1 MTCIGSHLGRKEDL
15 EVLNWLTPI
24 DYGLQQTD
32 NLKRR
37 QLGTGQL
44 LLSSQ
49 EYDSWVKGPKK
60 TLFCPGMPGAGKT
73 ILTSIMIEDLES
85 KFCNDTT
92 AAVVYVYCNFRRKDE
107 QSAEHLLSS
116 LLKQLAQSQSSLP
129 AGVQKLYDK
138 HTPKHTKPSFDEIA
152 KVLQAVAL
160 RMSRVFVLIDALDE
174 CQTSSS
180 CLARFLSEVFYLQSK
195 AEVNIFAT
203 SRLIPEIVERFQ
215 DCLCKEIQA
224 TDDDIRR
231 YLDGHMPELPSF
243 VARRPD
249 LQDEIRT
256 SITEAASGMY
266 VNPNQISSTAF
277 Y

>member
-1 MTCIGSHLGRKEDL
+1 MHRSHLGRREDL

-60 TLFCPGMPGAGKT
+60 TLLCPGMPGAGKT
-73 ILTSIMIEDLES
+73 ILTSIIIEDLES
-85 KFCNDTT
+85 RFYNDTT
-92 AAVVYVYCNFRRKDE
+92 ATVVYVYCNFHRKDE

-129 AGVQKLYDK
+129 VGVQKLYDK
-138 HTPKHTKPSFDEIA
+138 HTQKRTKPSFDEIS

-160 RMSRVFVLIDALDE
+160 GMSRIFILIDALDE
-174 CQTSSS
+174 CQTSSG
-180 CLARFLSEVFYLQSK
+180 CLTRFLSEVFYLQSK

-203 SRLIPEIVERFQ
+203 SRLIPEIMERFQ
-215 DCLCKEIQA
+215 DCLCRKIRT
-224 TDDDIRR
+224 TDDDIQR
-231 YLDGHMPELPSF
+231 YLDGHMSVPSF

-249 LQDEIRT
+249 VQDEIRT
-256 SITEAASGMY
+256 SIMKAANGMY
-266 VNPNQISSTAF
+266 VNPR
-277 Y
+277 

>member
-37 QLGTGQL
+37 QRGTGQL
-44 LLSSQ
+44 LLNSQ
-49 EYDSWVKGPKK
+49 EYDSWVKSPKK

-73 ILTSIMIEDLES
+73 ILTSIIIEDLES
-85 KFCNDTT
+85 KLCNDTT
-92 AAVVYVYCNFRRKDE
+92 AAVVYVYCNFNRKDE

-129 AGVQKLYDK
+129 TGLQKLYDK
-138 HTPKHTKPSFDEIA
+138 HKKKQTRPSFDEISRCF
-152 KVLQAVAL
+152 QSVASG
-160 RMSRVFVLIDALDE
+160 MSRVFIIIDALDE
-174 CQTSSS
+174 CQTSSG
-180 CLARFLSEVFYLQSK
+180 CLIRFLSEVFCLQSK

-203 SRLIPEIVERFQ
+203 SRFIPEIMERFQ

-231 YLDGHMPELPSF
+231 YLNGHMSELPSF
-243 VARRPD
+243 VARRTD

-256 SITEAASGMY
+256 SIAKAASGMY
-266 VNPNQISSTAF
+266 VNPRKINLTGF